1 MSVGSASTG
10 RRQCIGRMLIPL
22 DGSKTAE
29 KVLPCARF
37 IAGALKLPI
46 ELVAV
51 VDIDSAIR
59 F

>member
-1 MSVGSASTG
+1 MYS
-10 RRQCIGRMLIPL
+10 RMLIPL

-29 KVLPCARF
+29 TVLPYARF
-37 IAGALKLPI
+37 IAGVLKLPI
-46 ELVAV
+46 ELLAV